1 MAYEK
6 LYNEIYAMVA
16 LKYLWRGYRP
26 GYEKSE
32 SPDWLNPTQSVGI
45 EVSQALLPYDGQDA
59 DFLEQWL
66 GKLSAEIPAEAK
78 ARYEGRLSFY
88 NDRLWALLPDP
99 RDKRTWEEKSLYRFL
114 RKLEKLNK
122 NFTVCKTNA
131 LYLYAHACAED
142 VSDVRRL
149 MKNMAESQQDARV
162 KFDLVF
168 LDCERSIYI
177 LDFRSGGVAEMPTG
191 EQAKK
196 FLEQQT
202 ESIRNSEVPEDNFDF

>member
-26 GYEKSE
+26 GYVKNE
-32 SPDWLNPTQSVGI
+32 SPDWLNPAQSVGI

-66 GKLSAEIPAEAK
+66 GKLSGDIPAEAK

-88 NDRLWALLPDP
+88 NDRLWALLPDS
-99 RDKRTWEEKSLYRFL
+99 RDKRTWEEKSLYRFM

-131 LYLYAHACAED
+131 LYLYAHSCAED
-142 VSDVRRL
+142 IGSVRRL
-149 MKNMAESQQDARV
+149 MKEMAAGQQSAGV

-168 LDCERSIYI
+168 LDCEKSIYI
-177 LDFRSGGVAEMPTG
+177 LDFRSGGIAEMPAG

-202 ESIRNSEVPEDNFDF
+202 ENIRNSEFPEDNFDF

>member
-1 MAYEK
+1 
-6 LYNEIYAMVA
+6 
-16 LKYLWRGYRP
+16 
-26 GYEKSE
+26 
-32 SPDWLNPTQSVGI
+32 
-45 EVSQALLPYDGQDA
+45 
-59 DFLEQWL
+59 
-66 GKLSAEIPAEAK
+66 
-78 ARYEGRLSFY
+78 FY

-142 VSDVRRL
+142 ISDVRRL
-149 MKNMAESQQDARV
+149 MKDMAESQHDARV

>member
-26 GYEKSE
+26 GYVKNE
-32 SPDWLNPTQSVGI
+32 SPDWLNPAQSVGI

-59 DFLEQWL
+59 SFLESWL
-66 GKLSAEIPAEAK
+66 GRLSEEIPAADK
-78 ARYEGRLSFY
+78 TRYAGRLYFY

-99 RDKRTWEEKSLYRFL
+99 RDTRSWEEKSLYRFR

-131 LYLYAHACAED
+131 LYLYAHATPEKTGE
-142 VSDVRRL
+142 VRRL
-149 MKNMAESQQDARV
+149 MDDMSRSQQGRAQQ
-162 KFDLVF
+162 FDLVF
-168 LDCERSIYI
+168 LDCEKCIYI
-177 LDFRSGGVAEMPTG
+177 LDFRSGGVAEMPVG
-191 EQAKK
+191 EYARG

-202 ESIRNSEVPEDNFDF
+202 ERIRNAENAEYDF

>member
-26 GYEKSE
+26 GYVKNE
-32 SPDWLNPTQSVGI
+32 SPDWLNPAQSVGI

-66 GKLSAEIPAEAK
+66 GKLSGDIPAEAK

-88 NDRLWALLPDP
+88 NDRLWALLPDS
-99 RDKRTWEEKSLYRFL
+99 RDKRTWEEKSLYRFM

-122 NFTVCKTNA
+122 NFTVCQTNA
-131 LYLYAHACAED
+131 LYLYAHSCAED
-142 VSDVRRL
+142 IGSVRRL
-149 MKNMAESQQDARV
+149 MKEMAAGQRSAEV

-168 LDCERSIYI
+168 LDCEKSIYI
-177 LDFRSGGVAEMPTG
+177 LDFRSGGIAEMPAG

-202 ESIRNSEVPEDNFDF
+202 ENIRNSEFPEDNFDF